1 MSIEENRRDFAAQA
15 DAAEAFVRYE
25 RDVFAGMPNDGVGR
39 RFTRRTGTDHVTD
52 VGNGVTFC
60 FEFFQ
65 QFNRTD
71 FARFVR
77 IDAVA
82 RVFQHCQR
90 VQRNIGTA
98 PRVRRGREV
107 VCIGFSVNFED
118 GNSDFFGNF
127 GA

>member
-1 MSIEENRRDFAAQA
+1 M
-15 DAAEAFVRYE
+15 
-25 RDVFAGMPNDGVGR
+25 
-39 RFTRRTGTDHVTD
+39 
-52 VGNGVTFC
+52 TFG

-77 IDAVA
+77 RDAVA
-82 RVFQHCQR
+82 RVFQHSQR

-98 PRVRRGREV
+98 PRVGGGREV
-107 VCIGFSVNFED
+107 VCIGFAVNFKD